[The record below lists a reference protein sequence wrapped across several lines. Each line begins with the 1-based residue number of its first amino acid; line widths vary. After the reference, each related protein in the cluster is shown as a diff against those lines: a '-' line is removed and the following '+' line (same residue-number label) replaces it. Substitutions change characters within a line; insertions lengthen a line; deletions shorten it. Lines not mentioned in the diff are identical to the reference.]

1 MKRITY
7 KDAAGRWVIA
17 CNKFW
22 NWIENKLPAHLRGE
36 AVDRLAAI
44 EEILGDEYDLDKLK
58 ILVKDQ
64 KTSKTCDAAR
74 LLLNRE
80 LWEPCSR
87 CFEELDND
95 TMRIYYPAHWDD
107 GIGFEYGDAMFC
119 PNCGRPLTDS
129 AWETLEKR
137 FEKK

>member
-44 EEILGDEYDLDKLK
+44 EEVLGDEYDLDRLRDLVEADKAGRCVVLPCKPGDTVYMLSKSFDDFFGERCIVICSQFRLSLISK
-58 ILVKDQ
+58 IG
-64 KTSKTCDAAR
+64 KTVFLTREEAEAA
-74 LLLNRE
+74 LAKE
-80 LWEPCSR
+80 ISHE
-87 CFEELDND
+87 
-95 TMRIYYPAHWDD
+95 
-107 GIGFEYGDAMFC
+107 
-119 PNCGRPLTDS
+119 
-129 AWETLEKR
+129 
-137 FEKK
+137 

>member
-44 EEILGDEYDLDKLK
+44 EEVLGDEYDLDRLRDLVEADSMVGKQLYFTKWFSPGVRIANPPIQRTVTSYSRLRNGVILLHLK
-58 ILVKDQ
+58 DGAFPLRLIGDCAY
-64 KTSKTCDAAR
+64 KTREAA
-74 LLLNRE
+74 E
-80 LWEPCSR
+80 AAIAKE
-87 CFEELDND
+87 
-95 TMRIYYPAHWDD
+95 
-107 GIGFEYGDAMFC
+107 
-119 PNCGRPLTDS
+119 TDH
-129 AWETLEKR
+129 E
-137 FEKK
+137 